1 MILAR
6 GTSGFSG
13 AELQN
18 MVKCVVLSFARR
30 GPLTG
35 SSSLAAI
42 QAAKEGCKEVALT
55 HFEWAKVSSLLTRV
69 SLYPTARKDRI
80 VMGAERKSAYIDEK
94 NKLLTAYH
102 EVRWFAIGQDAPC
115 SNLHRGATP

>member
-6 GTSGFSG
+6 GTPGFSG

-18 MVKCVVLSFARR
+18 MVKCVVLLIARK
-30 GPLTG
+30 GPLIE

-55 HFEWAKVSSLLTRV
+55 HFEWAKVSILPTSQSL
-69 SLYPTARKDRI
+69 SDRPQ
-80 VMGAERKSAYIDEK
+80 GSHCHGR
-94 NKLLTAYH
+94 
-102 EVRWFAIGQDAPC
+102 
-115 SNLHRGATP
+115 